1 MRHSD
6 THMKFIFLMSLF
18 CVLTAC
24 QNTSSVAYRPEGNSF
39 RDLRQHTF
47 GEERKE
53 EMFSVSVSPDGEQIA
68 FVKFR
73 DGGKSGSDIFL
84 KPVDARSQTQ
94 KTTHTGW
101 DAFPEISPDG
111 TKIAFASN
119 RNGSW
124 DIFVTNTG
132 SGRAKR
138 QVTTSSED
146 EIAPTWSRDSKKIA
160 FSKYSTS
167 AKHWEV
173 WIYELDTGALTS
185 LVPGLFPDYSP
196 TQDLIVFQRASPG
209 SAHDSIWTI
218 DERGTIETEIYS
230 STDESCITPTW
241 SPNGERLVFAA
252 GGKRLVS
259 SQTRARRKGV
269 SKSSKRP
276 TSQKTKALINF
287 KGFDIW
293 TVDVDGTNLNQLT
306 SNEGQD
312 WNPDW
317 SSDGRIYFSSS
328 RVDGGAN
335 IWSVIPEFVEF

>member
-1 MRHSD
+1 M
-6 THMKFIFLMSLF
+6 
-18 CVLTAC
+18 
-24 QNTSSVAYRPEGNSF
+24 
-39 RDLRQHTF
+39 F
-47 GEERKE
+47 G
-53 EMFSVSVSPDGEQIA
+53 VSVSPDGEQIA
-68 FVKFR
+68 FVKMR
-73 DGGKSGSDIFL
+73 NGGASGSDIFL
-84 KPVDARSQTQ
+84 KPVGAKSQTQ

-111 TKIAFASN
+111 TKLAFASN

-138 QVTTSSED
+138 QVTTSFED
-146 EIAPTWSRDSKKIA
+146 EIAPTWSKDSKKIA
-160 FSKYSTS
+160 FSKFSTS
-167 AKHWEV
+167 ANQWEI

-196 TQDLIVFQRASPG
+196 KEDLLAFQRASAG
-209 SAHDSIWTI
+209 SRHDAIWTI
-218 DERGTIETEIYS
+218 DERGTVETEIIS
-230 STDESCITPTW
+230 SADESFINPTW
-241 SPNGERLVFAA
+241 SPDGERLVFAA
-252 GGKRLVS
+252 GGSRQS
-259 SQTRARRKGV
+259 SVKVGRTASRRASR
-269 SKSSKRP
+269 SSSKRP
-276 TSQKTKALINF
+276 SSQTTEALVSF

-335 IWSVIPEFVEF
+335 IWSVIPEFVDF